1 MTGASEIGTSIAT
14 RLPSHGNSS
23 GRTAPS
29 LSRWIALLV
38 NSKLESI
45 QSLKLDMAAGSF
57 QRFYPK
63 EENIVYGGE
72 LVQVTVRAKLLSAA
86 SGVTMYAEMLQNS
99 STGRP
104 EPFESGL
111 AIAGSAEGAST
122 LTTSW
127 GTYVFTMPA
136 ANAKPRAIVNINVV
150 TGANAAIVLID
161 RVKINK
167 GSGKNVGPLVMFK
180 ADRTGNATAIPVGP
194 VPFSSV
200 VFNEGNAAWDGTVY
214 TIPVSGYYEVTGQF
228 KSNNSGA
235 YAAGLG
241 LQKSTDGGTTW
252 TQIAY
257 SPNNAANSFGGSYL
271 EDTEYFTAGV
281 KLRLNL
287 NGAGLTPS

>member
-1 MTGASEIGTSIAT
+1 
-14 RLPSHGNSS
+14 
-23 GRTAPS
+23 
-29 LSRWIALLV
+29 
-38 NSKLESI
+38 
-45 QSLKLDMAAGSF
+45 
-57 QRFYPK
+57 
-63 EENIVYGGE
+63 
-72 LVQVTVRAKLLSAA
+72 
-86 SGVTMYAEMLQNS
+86 
-99 STGRP
+99 
-104 EPFESGL
+104 
-111 AIAGSAEGAST
+111 
-122 LTTSW
+122 
-127 GTYVFTMPA
+127 
-136 ANAKPRAIVNINVV
+136 
-150 TGANAAIVLID
+150 
-161 RVKINK
+161 
-167 GSGKNVGPLVMFK
+167 
-180 ADRTGNATAIPVGP
+180 

-287 NGAGLTPS
+287 NGAGLTPVSDAPAENTFFTVRLVSYTGIAASDAVKQSPNLVNFAGTVSTTNPLCNRQRYRSRKFQG